1 MLDFDEIEK
10 DEEVMSLYVKFCEEF
25 CPSDKDGNA
34 LPCKCKD
41 GSLLKQ
47 YCQRPLCFA
56 KWVLENDKYRKAGKF
71 VKQLWN
77 NSKEGKASGGKDGKS
92 LFAPLQVGAESGIIG
107 AIFSGLPDEVKS
119 KVTGVAKEAL
129 AETLRQS

>member
-1 MLDFDEIEK
+1 MLDLEEIEK

-41 GSLLKQ
+41 GSLLRR

-56 KWVLENDKYRKAGKF
+56 KWVLENDRFRKVGKMLKSLKGNSP
-71 VKQLWN
+71 VKAA
-77 NSKEGKASGGKDGKS
+77 EGKSEKPS
-92 LFAPLQVGAESGIIG
+92 IAPLQVGADSGIIG
-107 AIFSGLPDEVKS
+107 AIFSGMPDTVRS
-119 KVTGVAKEAL
+119 KVTSVAKEAL
-129 AETLRQS
+129 TETLKRA